1 MPQSE
6 KSYLYCP
13 AQVYGE
19 LSNSQESIQ
28 SRSGVLFFLSVNQM
42 MLSIMSI
49 IMTFPL
55 ERAAF
60 IRENRA
66 GMCPPPPLPPEK
78 HG

>member
-1 MPQSE
+1 MTLDASCLCRGLE
-6 KSYLYCP
+6 ISYHLYCP
-13 AQVYGE
+13 VQVYGE

-60 IRENRA
+60 VRENRA
-66 GMCPPPPLPPEK
+66 GM
-78 HG
+78 